1 MVMFILERGVL
12 VFVARVTA
20 FEIVSV
26 LLCYMLRPAC
36 CVLRAAC
43 CVLRS
48 ACCVLRAACCCV
60 LLYAAFYAIQMY
72 VRNDLMICWL
82 M

>member
-12 VFVARVTA
+12 VFVTRVTA

-26 LLCYMLRPAC
+26 LLCCMLRPAS
-36 CVLRAAC
+36 CVLRAAF

-48 ACCVLRAACCCV
+48 AFCVLRAASCVLLRITVCCV
-60 LLYAAFYAIQMY
+60 L
-72 VRNDLMICWL
+72 
-82 M
+82 